1 MLPTPTFPAPA
12 PGTTSRLRF
21 RRVLAGLVA
30 CASVFAAAPASADGA
45 FPKMLSEVDRQ
56 RLDEYQDVRRITL
69 DYVRKHGSAADVKL
83 VDGVMAGEAAK
94 LAPAKM
100 AGDWRCRV
108 IKLSQKPDLPI
119 IAYSDFKC
127 RITDDGAGLSLQK
140 LTGSQ
145 RTNGTF
151 YDTNDKKL
159 AYVGALSLGDTKRV
173 TRYGENQESNDV
185 GYLIPLSAKRM
196 RLELPSPMVES
207 DFDVLELRR

>member
-1 MLPTPTFPAPA
+1 
-12 PGTTSRLRF
+12 
-21 RRVLAGLVA
+21 
-30 CASVFAAAPASADGA
+30 
-45 FPKMLSEVDRQ
+45 
-56 RLDEYQDVRRITL
+56 
-69 DYVRKHGSAADVKL
+69 
-83 VDGVMAGEAAK
+83 MAGDAQKIE
-94 LAPAKM
+94 PAKM
-100 AGDWRCRV
+100 AGAWRCRV
-108 IKLSQKPDLPI
+108 IKLSQKPELPI
-119 IAYSDFKC
+119 VAYNDFKC

-207 DFDVLELRR
+207 NFDVLELRR

>member
-1 MLPTPTFPAPA
+1 M
-12 PGTTSRLRF
+12 
-21 RRVLAGLVA
+21 
-30 CASVFAAAPASADGA
+30 
-45 FPKMLSEVDRQ
+45 
-56 RLDEYQDVRRITL
+56 
-69 DYVRKHGSAADVKL
+69 

-151 YDTNDKKL
+151 YDINENKL
-159 AYVGALSLGDTKRV
+159 AYVGALSLGDVKRV
-173 TRYGENQESNDV
+173 TRYGEDQESNEV
-185 GYLIPLSAKRM
+185 GYLIPLSANRM

-207 DFDVLELRR
+207 NFDVLELRR

>member
-1 MLPTPTFPAPA
+1 MPTLPTPRP
-12 PGTTSRLRF
+12 RF
-21 RRVLAGLVA
+21 RLALAGLAA
-30 CASVFAAAPASADGA
+30 CASLFAAAPALADGT
-45 FPKMLSEVDRQ
+45 FPKMLSDVDRQ

-69 DYVRKHGSAADVKL
+69 EYVREHGSPADVKML
-83 VDGVMAGEAAK
+83 DGVMAGEATK

-127 RITDDGAGLSLQK
+127 RITDDGAGLSLHK

-151 YDTNDKKL
+151 YDINENKL
-159 AYVGALSLGDTKRV
+159 AYVGALSLGDAKRV
-173 TRYGENQESNDV
+173 TRYGEDQENNEV
-185 GYLIPLSAKRM
+185 GYLIPVSAKRM
-196 RLELPSPMVES
+196 RLELPSPMAES
-207 DFDVLELRR
+207 NFDVLELRR

>member
-1 MLPTPTFPAPA
+1 MPTLPTPASGITLD
-12 PGTTSRLRF
+12 SRCRLA
-21 RRVLAGLVA
+21 LAGLAA
-30 CASVFAAAPASADGA
+30 CASVFAAAPVMADGT
-45 FPKMLSEVDRQ
+45 FPSILTQADRQ
-56 RLDEYQDVRRITL
+56 RLDGYQEVRRTTL
-69 DYVRKHGSAADVKL
+69 EYVRAHGSQADVKM
-83 VDGVMAGEAAK
+83 VDGMMAGEAAK

-127 RITDDGAGLSLQK
+127 RITDDGGGLGLQK

-151 YDTNDKKL
+151 YDVNENKL
-159 AYVGALSLGDTKRV
+159 AYVGALSLGDAKRV
-173 TRYGENQESNDV
+173 TRYGDAQESNEV

-196 RLELPSPMVES
+196 RLELPSPMAES
-207 DFDVLELRR
+207 HFDVLELRR

>member
-1 MLPTPTFPAPA
+1 MLPTPTLPTPAS
-12 PGTTSRLRF
+12 GTTPYSRF
-21 RRVLAGLVA
+21 RRALASLAA
-30 CASVFAAAPASADGA
+30 CASVLAAAPALADGA

-69 DYVRKHGSAADVKL
+69 EYVREHGSAADVKI

-100 AGDWRCRV
+100 TGDWRCRV

-140 LTGSQ
+140 LSGSQ

-151 YDTNDKKL
+151 YDINDNQL

-173 TRYGENQESNDV
+173 TRYGEAQESNEV
-185 GYLIPLSAKRM
+185 GYLIPLSDKRM
-196 RLELPSPMVES
+196 RLELPSPMAES
-207 DFDVLELRR
+207 NFDVLELRR